1 MWLNSSNDDVTNR
14 IRLRRVIACTTP
26 YYEGMSNPLL
36 NESTFD
42 KMRQRHA
49 GEAGWAAASGQSSG
63 QASSTW
69 APPISDGPISEYRSG
84 TMTVSGAASASLL
97 LFSLLLISAAFGWM
111 AVAEPQ
117 PGVLSFP
124 PLAFVGAI
132 VGFIAVIIAVFK
144 PMLSHVLGPV
154 YAIGQGI
161 FVGAISKMFDAAYS
175 GIVLQAVATTLAVFG
190 VMLFLYRTRVLRVTD
205 KFRRVVI
212 GATLGVAVLYL
223 VSIVARLFG
232 GEVSF
237 ITSSS
242 GVGILF
248 SLFVA
253 GLAAFNLALD
263 FDFIENGERMA
274 LPRRMEWFA
283 AIGLLVTLVWLYLE
297 VLRLL
302 AKLRDR

>member
-1 MWLNSSNDDVTNR
+1 
-14 IRLRRVIACTTP
+14 
-26 YYEGMSNPLL
+26 MSNPLL

-49 GEAGWAAASGQSSG
+49 GEAGWAAASGTSTG
-63 QASSTW
+63 TW
-69 APPISDGPISEYRSG
+69 APPINDGPISEYRSG

-111 AVAEPQ
+111 AVAEPE
-117 PGVLSFP
+117 PGVLRFP
-124 PLAFVGAI
+124 PMALVGAI

-144 PMLSHVLGPV
+144 PLLSHVLGPV
-154 YAIGQGI
+154 YAVGQGI

-205 KFRRVVI
+205 KFRRIVI

-223 VSIVARLFG
+223 VSFIARLFG
-232 GEVSF
+232 AEVSF
-237 ITSSS
+237 LTSSS

-248 SLFVA
+248 SVFVA